1 MKKTERQNGI
11 VHLLRARKKMTA
23 NELAAYFEVSERTI
37 YRDIDALSQLR
48 VPIISHEGLGG
59 GYEIDSSYFFPSI
72 KLSEREILMLL
83 MVLKA
88 GEELR
93 VPNMT
98 TDYNLLSGKLINVLS
113 EDEKKQALEVISRIE
128 FDLIRIMPKGYVE
141 DVLEPILEAFWR
153 SCDLQIS
160 YYHPKRNTTE
170 LRQFS
175 PTKLLFGEGGWY
187 LNGYCHLRQE
197 KRTFR
202 LDRIISITCLKEE
215 NRYRDSQL
223 PAPQK
228 DKFKL
233 DTYEL
238 ILDPAL
244 YRIIKEDFYL
254 QDAEIKYLKDTLHLM
269 IRTEHKDEISKLV
282 LCHPE
287 QVTLLKPDY
296 FVEDIK
302 VLAKKIYEKY

>member
-1 MKKTERQNGI
+1 M
-11 VHLLRARKKMTA
+11 
-23 NELAAYFEVSERTI
+23 
-37 YRDIDALSQLR
+37 
-48 VPIISHEGLGG
+48 
-59 GYEIDSSYFFPSI
+59 
-72 KLSEREILMLL
+72 
-83 MVLKA
+83 
-88 GEELR
+88 
-93 VPNMT
+93 
-98 TDYNLLSGKLINVLS
+98 
-113 EDEKKQALEVISRIE
+113 
-128 FDLIRIMPKGYVE
+128 
-141 DVLEPILEAFWR
+141 
-153 SCDLQIS
+153 
-160 YYHPKRNTTE
+160 
-170 LRQFS
+170 
-175 PTKLLFGEGGWY
+175 
-187 LNGYCHLRQE
+187 NGYCHLRKE

-296 FVEDIK
+296 FVKEIK